1 MYMKQLS
8 LRVKLYALVIALL
21 LTMGVSIVITAQL
34 SLSSMEERL
43 TRETRG
49 TVQSIVM
56 DQLSATAGKYG
67 ELVTGVFETAYQT
80 PEVVRSLITRNI
92 EADSSGRISRR
103 DLQETIGTV
112 LEEQSHL
119 SSIYAQ
125 FEPDG
130 YDG

>member
-34 SLSSMEERL
+34 SLGSMEERL

-49 TVQSIVM
+49 GTVQRIVM

-67 ELVTGVFETAYQT
+67 ELVTGGVFETAYQT

-103 DLQETIGTV
+103 DLQETLGCARGTEASEFDLRPV
-112 LEEQSHL
+112 
-119 SSIYAQ
+119 
-125 FEPDG
+125 
-130 YDG
+130 